1 MMKHVVNALL
11 VTTLTTSPAVFLTP
25 AWAQRGIPAQ
35 RVQFKEGES
44 STVLEGSITG
54 YKIVDYVLKARRGQY
69 MNVSMATDNEANYFN
84 ILEPGEN
91 DEAMFNGS
99 ISQNQYEGTLPKTGD
114 YKIRVYMMGSAAR
127 RTETA
132 NYRLEIIITEPGG
145 KVSSATNSGDALD
158 GHF

>member
-1 MMKHVVNALL
+1 MIKHVVNVLL
-11 VTTLTTSPAVFLTP
+11 LSTLTTSPAVFLTP
-25 AWAQRGIPAQ
+25 AGAQRGIPTE

-44 STVLEGSITG
+44 STVVEGSITG

-84 ILEPGEN
+84 ILGPGEN

-99 ISQNQYEGTLPKTGD
+99 LSQNQYEGTLPKSGD

-127 RTETA
+127 RRETA
-132 NYRLEIIITEPGG
+132 NYRLEIIISDH
-145 KVSSATNSGDALD
+145 KGDRGCRESHRSIDRAI
-158 GHF
+158 